1 MQEGGKMHAEK
12 LDKIDIQ
19 LLNILQ
25 QRGRTKRNVL
35 AEKVGLSIPSVSER
49 LRKMEDAGYII
60 GFRAILDPHKIGLGV
75 TAFVYVLSESSGVYP
90 SIIEKAKNID
100 EILECHAVTGD
111 GSHLLKIRTRDTTT
125 LEKLLSEI
133 QAWKG
138 VKNTKTNIVLS
149 SPKET
154 TFLSLK

>member
-1 MQEGGKMHAEK
+1 MHAEK